1 MSKINSIHSH
11 DYASGIR
18 VVWSEAGNTQ
28 SFCEYMALQ
37 TNDKAKDRTNN
48 PTWNLALVWFSV
60 SRHDP
65 KALSE
70 QLSQAA
76 PDLTFCGCSTSGE
89 ITPDGLQESGVV
101 ALLLP
106 SKWFR
111 SSVCVLPDIANLG
124 MESIAHYASKTR
136 IDFLQSAPGHH
147 SIFALNMI
155 DGLTYSEELVTAAL
169 NRGLDDIPLI
179 GGSAGDD
186 LQFECTWQ
194 IHNGKTYTGASLL
207 TLIQCQLPCQT
218 FTNNNFVPTDFKLV
232 VTDAEPEH
240 RKVIEFNAEPAAQ
253 AYAEAIGST
262 VEELNA
268 GSFASHSVVVKSG
281 GKYYCRSIQQLNDD
295 GSLTFFCA
303 IDNGLVL
310 TVARSEGMVA
320 SSHAAIDAIEDT
332 IGPIDMLF
340 GFDCVYRKLDARHR
354 QTSHRIQALYRDANF
369 VGFNTYGEQHN
380 SMHINQTLTGVAIGH
395 PASFKKE

>member
-1 MSKINSIHSH
+1 MPNPYKIQDR

-18 VVWSEAGNTQ
+18 VVWSKAGDTQ
-28 SFCEYMALQ
+28 SFCEYMAAQ
-37 TNDKAKDRTNN
+37 ANSNDSDQ
-48 PTWNLALVWFSV
+48 TWNLALVWFSV
-60 SRHDP
+60 NQHDAT
-65 KALSE
+65 ALCE
-70 QLSQAA
+70 QLALAA
-76 PDLTFCGCSTSGE
+76 PELTFCGCSTSGE
-89 ITPDGLQESGVV
+89 ITPDGLQESGII

-106 SKWFR
+106 NAWF
-111 SSVCVLPDIANLG
+111 STSVCVLPDVVSLG
-124 MESIAHYASKTR
+124 MESIANLASKTR
-136 IDFLQSAPGHH
+136 IDFLQSVTSNEP
-147 SIFALNMI
+147 IFAMNMI

-169 NRGLDDIPLI
+169 TRGLDGIPLI

-186 LQFECTWQ
+186 LQFDCTWQ
-194 IHNGKTYTGASLL
+194 IHNGKTYTGAALL
-207 TLIQCQLPCQT
+207 VLIQCRLPCKT

-232 VTDAEPEH
+232 VTEADPEH

-262 VEELNA
+262 VEELDA

-320 SSHAAIDAIEDT
+320 SSHAAIDAIEDA

-354 QTSHRIQALYRDANF
+354 QTSHRIEALYRDANF
-369 VGFNTYGEQHN
+369 VGFNTYGEQYN
-380 SMHINQTLTGVAIGH
+380 SMHINQTFTGVAIGR
-395 PASFKKE
+395 PPTLKKA

>member
-70 QLSQAA
+70 QLSQ
-76 PDLTFCGCSTSGE
+76 
-89 ITPDGLQESGVV
+89 
-101 ALLLP
+101 
-106 SKWFR
+106 
-111 SSVCVLPDIANLG
+111 NLG